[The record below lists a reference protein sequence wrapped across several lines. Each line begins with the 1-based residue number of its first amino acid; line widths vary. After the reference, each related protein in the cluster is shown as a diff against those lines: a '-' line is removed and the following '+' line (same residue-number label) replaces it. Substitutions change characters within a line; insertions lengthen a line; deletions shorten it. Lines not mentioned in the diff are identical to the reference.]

1 VDGDRAAVTRPL
13 RAVPFAVAAAVLAA
27 FLAVFFV
34 YPLVT
39 VLARGASLTAL
50 ADVAGDA
57 RLRGVAWFTLWQAA
71 VSTALTI
78 AIALPGAWALARYR
92 FRGRALVWAAIT
104 VPFVL
109 PTVVVASAFVALL
122 GPGGPLARLDL
133 HPGIG
138 AVLAAHVFFNYAVVA
153 RTVGNALAHVDPRLD
168 EAARMLGASRW
179 RAFLHVDLPLIRP
192 ALAAASSIVF
202 LFTFTSFG
210 VVLLLGGIRRA
221 TIEVEIWRQ
230 TAFFLDLPTA
240 AALAVIQLVAV
251 VASLAVYGRL
261 QERATPMQLR
271 AAEEV
276 ARPAAAAGERAFVV
290 ANLVVMAVLLGGPI
304 AVLVHRSLDT
314 ASGVGFGFYEALG
327 TNPRGS
333 ALSVAPTEAIAN
345 SLTFAV
351 VATAIALATG
361 AVASAVLVY
370 RRRRGTRVLD
380 TVLMLPLGTSAVT
393 LGLGF
398 LLALDE
404 PPLNLRDWPG
414 LIPIVHSLV
423 GLPFV
428 VRIVVPALRSI
439 DPRLREAAAVLGA
452 SPRRARWEVDVPLAA
467 RAFLVAA
474 GFAFAVSLGEF
485 GATVFLARFDN
496 PTMPIAIARL
506 LSQPGALNV
515 GQAAA
520 MSTLLM
526 LLTAAVI
533 GAIERLRVGSIG
545 TF

>member
-1 VDGDRAAVTRPL
+1 VL
-13 RAVPFAVAAAVLAA
+13 RDP
-27 FLAVFFV
+27 
-34 YPLVT
+34 
-39 VLARGASLTAL
+39 AL
-50 ADVAGDA
+50 
-57 RLRGVAWFTLWQAA
+57 RRVAWFTLWQAA
-71 VSTALTI
+71 ASTGLTLLV
-78 AIALPGAWALARYR
+78 ALPAAHALATFE
-92 FRGRALVWAAIT
+92 FRGRRVVQALVT

-109 PTVVVASAFVALL
+109 PTVVVGAAFRSLFAD
-122 GPGGPLARLDL
+122 GGPLGGLGLEQSITAIL
-133 HPGIG
+133 I
-138 AVLAAHVFFNYAVVA
+138 AHVFFNYAVVA

-314 ASGVGFGFYEALG
+314 ASGVGLGFYEALG